1 MENTLR
7 KLEWEGLEK
16 NIVMDGHTM
25 IDKRTGKVLNLDV
38 DSTYWKDS
46 FRPIFIVFIDHK
58 ITCCR
63 EEKPHILNGID
74 TVGT

>member
-38 DSTYWKDS
+38 DSTYWKDK
-46 FRPIFIVFIDHK
+46 F
-58 ITCCR
+58 
-63 EEKPHILNGID
+63 
-74 TVGT
+74 